1 MKNYRVLIIGNGFD
15 LDLGLKSS
23 YSEFMKSSQWS
34 DCSRGYLQEA
44 DLLHFLTIQAPRH
57 NWFDLENQLSEFAK
71 LKNNVYYADIVYT
84 PDKNKKQFMELC
96 LALMDY
102 LTQEQETFTSDKDS
116 VSAYFL
122 TQRMEMFFSAVYS
135 FNYTD
140 INSLYRRVVGCE
152 PSFMGG
158 LPNNIQA
165 LERSCSHIHG
175 SLKNKT
181 AIIGVADGMDLIDGY
196 SFLYKTFNPYFHS
209 TNLYYDLK
217 EAREV
222 VFFGHSLGPQDYHYF
237 HSFFNDCCVPYSKTR
252 EGKKRIVFVTKDE
265 NSRIQL
271 LEQIR
276 KMNDRKTDLFFLLNN
291 VHFIYTADR
300 KKAKERLKSLHSY
313 WYRDLTGTEYN
324 GE

>member
-1 MKNYRVLIIGNGFD
+1 MNNNRVLIIGNGFD

-23 YSEFMKSSQWS
+23 YLDFMKSSQWS
-34 DCSRGYLQEA
+34 GCSRGYLQEA
-44 DLLHFLTIQAPRH
+44 DLLHFLSIQAPRH

-71 LKNNVYYADIVYT
+71 LKDNVYYADIAYS
-84 PDKNKKQFMELC
+84 PDRNRRQFNELR

-102 LTQEQETFTSDKDS
+102 LMQEQGTFTPETDS

-122 TQRMEMFFSAVYS
+122 KQRMEMFFSAVYS

-140 INSLYRRVVGCE
+140 IYSLYRHVLGTE
-152 PSFMGG
+152 PSSLNG
-158 LPNNIQA
+158 LPYNVRA
-165 LERSCSHIHG
+165 LERNCSYHG
-175 SLKNKT
+175 ALKNES
-181 AIIGVADGMDLIDGY
+181 AILGVADGMDLIDGY
-196 SFLYKTFNPYFHS
+196 SFLYKTFSPAFQS

-217 EAREV
+217 GAREV

-265 NSRIQL
+265 NSRLQL

-291 VHFIYTADR
+291 VYFIYTSNRESA
-300 KKAKERLKSLHSY
+300 KKRLKSLHSY
-313 WYRDLTGTEYN
+313 WYKDLTGAEYS